1 MSTLA
6 QACAAPQADI
16 TADHLLTAPLPQLYA
31 ELNVDVKERP
41 ADLLPPC
48 GFAKLEDGR
57 LLMRLPLGQNRWERE
72 MVARSMIG
80 EALRVP
86 MPPLPEPYQ
95 LSEL

>member
-6 QACAAPQADI
+6 QPPSP
-16 TADHLLTAPLPQLYA
+16 DHLLTAPLPQLYA
-31 ELNVDVKERP
+31 ELGVDVKEQP

-48 GFAKLEDGR
+48 GFVKLEDGR
-57 LLMRLPLGQNRWERE
+57 LRMRLPLGQNRWERE